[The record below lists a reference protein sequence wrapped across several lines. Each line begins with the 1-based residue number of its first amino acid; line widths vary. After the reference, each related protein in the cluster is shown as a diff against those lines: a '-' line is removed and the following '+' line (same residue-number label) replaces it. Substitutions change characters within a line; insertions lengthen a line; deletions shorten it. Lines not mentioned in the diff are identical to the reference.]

1 MAPNSLCSRTCLI
14 VGCVMMSAITIAFAQ
29 AQQPPPRFG
38 GGYAA
43 LDERRQQL
51 VKDWVARFNKITG
64 QTLDAPAFYDDVMGL
79 STRTTFDAVTHALS
93 TTPLTDQ
100 SGANLGDALGLIER
114 VESVKGEVPGAPG
127 DHQFRIYVRLTADAL
142 DRLARSQ
149 QFKRGVDNTVYH
161 KGYPTNYRGQGGTP
175 SIQISVALDRRR
187 ADIDVDYRAS
197 SFPVGLFNGHLTSS
211 NSDVRAGE
219 NYDRHTGRWNG
230 FQNWWRSFFGVRQER
245 APEAVVSSTPLALPK
260 APRAGNKNI
269 DAMVNDFLTAWLVEG
284 DVVAAMGYVSE
295 RSYACLAHDLEDPS
309 SFDRGLAPF
318 QLMVNLKSAHDTL
331 GSRSA
336 LDQVVAASRINRPE
350 LRTVQQPHQAQFVIY
365 SVPDD
370 VAAAFDCESQL
381 RLGDPKQ
388 AKRTYGNFF
397 GASFLVKGQRDS
409 QVALLWAKDSGYWKI
424 VSWKVGGDDAM
435 TTEPDPIPDTRVTRI
450 DADPTLVQA
459 ARGFLENWLVRKDYD
474 AAFAYVSSKA
484 YQCYD
489 LERDRAAPPPASI
502 EDAGRRLRANLENSG
517 KSLGD
522 VKDLEQVLSS
532 VEPIHPAFRIM
543 NHRFSRIFSLTS
555 VPNALADV
563 YECAARAGG
572 AVIPDSWPPEY
583 GAGFGMTVRFKMRS
597 GDTPVLRLLWRKE
610 NGAWRITS
618 YGIEQS

>member
-1 MAPNSLCSRTCLI
+1 MPLNRLFRRMSLI
-14 VGCVMMSAITIAFAQ
+14 VGSLLMSAFVAALAQ
-29 AQQPPPRFG
+29 ARQSPPRFG

-51 VKDWVARFNKITG
+51 VKDWVTRFNKIAS
-64 QTLDAPAFYDDVMGL
+64 QTLDAAAFYDDVLSL

-100 SGANLGDALGLIER
+100 SGASLGNSLGLIER
-114 VESVKGEVPGAPG
+114 VESVKGEIPGQPG

-161 KGYPTNYRGQGGTP
+161 KGYPTNYREQGGAP

-211 NSDVRAGE
+211 NSDVRAGD
-219 NYDRHTGRWNG
+219 NYDRHVGRWNG
-230 FQNWWRSFFGVRQER
+230 FQNWWRSFFGVRQDR
-245 APEAVVSSTPLALPK
+245 APEAVASSTALALPK
-260 APRAGNKNI
+260 APRAGNKNV
-269 DAMVNDFLTAWLVEG
+269 DVMVNDFLTAWLLEG
-284 DVVAAMGYVSE
+284 DIVAAMGYVSE
-295 RSYACLAHDLEDPS
+295 RSYACLARDLEDQS
-309 SFDRGLAPF
+309 NFDRGLAPF
-318 QLMVNLKSAHDTL
+318 QLMVNLKSAHDSL
-331 GSRSA
+331 GSRGA
-336 LDQVVAASRINRPE
+336 LDQVVAGSRINTPA
-350 LRTVQQPHQAQFVIY
+350 LRLVQQPHQEQFVVY

-370 VAAAFDCESQL
+370 VAATLDCESQL
-381 RLGDPKQ
+381 TLGDPKK

-409 QVALLWAKDSGYWKI
+409 QVALLWAKDNGYWKI
-424 VSWKVGGDDAM
+424 VSWKAGGDDAM
-435 TTEPDPIPDTRVTRI
+435 TSESDRVPETRVTRV
-450 DADPTLVQA
+450 DADPALAQA
-459 ARGFLENWLVRKDYD
+459 ARGFLESWLVRKDYD

-484 YQCYD
+484 YACYD
-489 LERDRAAPPPASI
+489 LERDRAAPPPSSI
-502 EDAGRRLRANLENSG
+502 EDAGRKLRANLENAG

-522 VKDLEQVLSS
+522 LKNLEQVLSPA
-532 VEPIHPAFRIM
+532 EPIHPEIRVM
-543 NHRFSRIFSLTS
+543 NHRFARIFSLTS

-563 YECAARAGG
+563 YECAARASG
-572 AVIPDSWPPEY
+572 AVLPDSWPPEY
-583 GAGFGMTVRFKMRS
+583 GAGSGMTVRFKTRS